1 MEEGDIRP
9 PQAAP
14 PSGRLVQPSPM
25 GGDCSY
31 TPTVEVYAC
40 RAPSLLEKGGV
51 DWVVS
56 PHARRGRGG
65 AGSTL
70 LATGVV
76 RGQSRSC
83 RHGA

>member
-51 DWVVS
+51 
-56 PHARRGRGG
+56 
-65 AGSTL
+65 L
-70 LATGVV
+70 TG
-76 RGQSRSC
+76 SC
-83 RHGA
+83 RHTPGEAGVEPGRLSLRLEL